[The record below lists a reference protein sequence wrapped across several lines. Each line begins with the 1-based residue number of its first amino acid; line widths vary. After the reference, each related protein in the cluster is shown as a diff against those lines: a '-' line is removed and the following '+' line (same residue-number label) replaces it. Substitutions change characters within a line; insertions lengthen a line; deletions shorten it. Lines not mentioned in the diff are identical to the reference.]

1 MKAHLYIGLF
11 ISALISAS
19 CNRSQKA
26 DETKSGFIEIT
37 KAQFASENMA
47 LGEPILRT
55 FSESLQFTGSMTPS
69 VNGKAQISLPLAG
82 TIDRIYC
89 AIGQPVNKG
98 QLLIDIS
105 GNDLIDM
112 QKDFAESS
120 AILKRLKS
128 EYNRV
133 NELFAENI
141 GTEKELILAES
152 AYKSE
157 NARYMALKIKLER
170 IGLDLTKIE
179 DGSFYNSYSVKSPIK
194 GYITNLNAT
203 IGQFIEQ
210 QFVVLEIVDAD
221 QFQIKFSVFEK
232 DMGKLKIGQHIT
244 FNLIGDK
251 NKIYAARLSTFGR
264 IINTETKAIDCFAEI
279 TDSRNMIAINNQY
292 IEGNINI
299 DSVSV
304 YSLPVDALLESES
317 ENYVLS
323 LEKETEKSFYFS
335 KIKVA
340 TGALNKDFIELVEL
354 PKMNKLLV
362 KGVYNI
368 KLE

>member
-1 MKAHLYIGLF
+1 MKAHLYICLF

-55 FSESLQFTGSMTPS
+55 FSESVQFTGSMTPS

-82 TIDRIYC
+82 TIDRIFC
-89 AIGQPVNKG
+89 AVGQPVKKG
-98 QLLIDIS
+98 QRLIDIS

-120 AILKRLKS
+120 AMLKRLKS

-133 NELFAENI
+133 NELFSENI

-170 IGLDLTKIE
+170 IGLDLAKIE
-179 DGSFYNSYSVKSPIK
+179 DGSFYNTYSVKSPIK
-194 GYITNLNAT
+194 GYITYP
-203 IGQFIEQ
+203 GC
-210 QFVVLEIVDAD
+210 D
-221 QFQIKFSVFEK
+221 
-232 DMGKLKIGQHIT
+232 
-244 FNLIGDK
+244 
-251 NKIYAARLSTFGR
+251 YR
-264 IINTETKAIDCFAEI
+264 
-279 TDSRNMIAINNQY
+279 
-292 IEGNINI
+292 
-299 DSVSV
+299 SV
-304 YSLPVDALLESES
+304 Y
-317 ENYVLS
+317 
-323 LEKETEKSFYFS
+323 
-335 KIKVA
+335 
-340 TGALNKDFIELVEL
+340 
-354 PKMNKLLV
+354 
-362 KGVYNI
+362 
-368 KLE
+368 